1 MSGGANIWVVD
12 LSYSSKSSYSYGGGG
27 AYYSTNRV
35 PTIKEMWGNGE
46 RQAERWLEGGL
57 INHEYIFDNFRSW
70 VRERKI
76 ITYNEAMDMK
86 KRGILRFN
94 IRDSSNPPAAAA
106 AAETY
111 SADYKKGTKGPC
123 WDGYT
128 YVGDT
133 PYSKGSCVKNAETY
147 SAEIGEKYVAWQ
159 TPTASSFG
167 WRLSKHH
174 IIGEGNKTLCGRT
187 IGYDSFT
194 SSSKPNSL
202 CKRCERSDDMAET
215 YSAEGK
221 PPKQAKGLVVDNPD
235 MAAQIRSGDK
245 TMVVWNKPL
254 NIAKKRFILLSNRKA
269 YAYIEV
275 GAMQEITL
283 PKFRKL
289 ENQHRISG
297 SERSRLWKGHQ
308 RLYAWPVKVL
318 KKFDRLYSTNAPLRP
333 QKVVP
338 RVKTYSAESKLA
350 KPMNAAQRAI
360 YQAVLGARM
369 REQLKKQEI
378 MRKIKELQQEL
389 ESAMRNSVRVF

>member
-1 MSGGANIWVVD
+1 MGSETNIWVVD
-12 LSYSSKSSYSYGGGG
+12 LSYSSKSNYTYGGGG

-35 PTIKEMWGNGE
+35 PSIKEMWGDGE
-46 RQAERWLEGGL
+46 RQAKRWLNCGFLNHRDSVFPDWRYEGSL
-57 INHEYIFDNFRSW
+57 WVEEAEELSFR
-70 VRERKI
+70 VQEKKAVN
-76 ITYNEAMDMK
+76 YKQAMDMK

-94 IRDSSNPPAAAA
+94 IRDTSNPPAAAA

-133 PYSKGSCVKNAETY
+133 PYSKGSCVKNADT
-147 SAEIGEKYVAWQ
+147 
-159 TPTASSFG
+159 F
-167 WRLSKHH
+167 
-174 IIGEGNKTLCGRT
+174 N
-187 IGYDSFT
+187 
-194 SSSKPNSL
+194 
-202 CKRCERSDDMAET
+202 
-215 YSAEGK
+215 AEGK

>member
-1 MSGGANIWVVD
+1 MSGGVNIWVVD

-46 RQAERWLEGGL
+46 RQAERWWVVGL
-57 INHEYIFDNFRSW
+57 INHEYIFDNFGNW

-76 ITYNEAMDMK
+76 ITYNEAMDM

-133 PYSKGSCVKNAETY
+133 PYSKGSCVKNADT
-147 SAEIGEKYVAWQ
+147 
-159 TPTASSFG
+159 F
-167 WRLSKHH
+167 
-174 IIGEGNKTLCGRT
+174 N
-187 IGYDSFT
+187 
-194 SSSKPNSL
+194 
-202 CKRCERSDDMAET
+202 
-215 YSAEGK
+215 AEGK

-297 SERSRLWKGHQ
+297 SERSRLWRGHQ

>member
-1 MSGGANIWVVD
+1 
-12 LSYSSKSSYSYGGGG
+12 
-27 AYYSTNRV
+27 
-35 PTIKEMWGNGE
+35 
-46 RQAERWLEGGL
+46 
-57 INHEYIFDNFRSW
+57 
-70 VRERKI
+70 
-76 ITYNEAMDMK
+76 MDMK

-133 PYSKGSCVKNAETY
+133 PYSKGSCVKNADT
-147 SAEIGEKYVAWQ
+147 
-159 TPTASSFG
+159 F
-167 WRLSKHH
+167 
-174 IIGEGNKTLCGRT
+174 N
-187 IGYDSFT
+187 
-194 SSSKPNSL
+194 
-202 CKRCERSDDMAET
+202 
-215 YSAEGK
+215 AEGK

-297 SERSRLWKGHQ
+297 SERSRLWRGHQ

-389 ESAMRNSVRVF
+389 ESAMRNSARVF